1 MIPMI
6 SIQGK
11 GVSTGV
17 AIGPLYYYQRA
28 KSTIRRYEVEDVEA
42 EWARFKAAQEKA
54 IEQLGELAEKARAE
68 AGDEAALLFETHQMM
83 AEDMEYEEAIQTA
96 IQEMKL
102 NAEAAVTDTAA
113 QFAEMFAAM
122 EDAYFQARAADV
134 KDVSGRIISALT
146 GVVQGGIDSPVPV
159 ILAADDLAPSETV
172 QLDKSKILGFVTE
185 GGSGSSHTA
194 ILARTMGIPAII
206 GVGNQ
211 LKPEYEGREVIID
224 GGTGSVVVEADA
236 DTKAHL
242 LKKMEEQKKQRELLE
257 QLKGK
262 PNETKDGQKIKVF
275 CNIGSPDDVPAV
287 LSNDAGGVGLFRSEF
302 LYLNCDDYPTED
314 YQFEAYKKALSDM
327 GGKEVV
333 IRTLDIGAD
342 KQIAYFDM
350 PKEENPALGNRALRI
365 CLNRPEIF
373 HTQLRALYRASAFGK
388 LGIMFPM
395 VTSVWEVKEAR
406 KMCEQVKKELTAE
419 GIPFSDDVEIGIM
432 IETPAAVLMSDRLAK
447 VVDFFSCGT
456 NDLTQYTLACDRQN
470 ADLGRFYNPHHP
482 AVLRALKMV
491 CDNAHKNGVWV
502 GICGELGADL
512 ELTETFLSIG
522 IDELSV
528 SPRSVLPLR
537 QKIRETDVS
546 AVKEKLLADLMS
558 DENTL

>member
-1 MIPMI
+1 MI
-6 SIQGK
+6 SMQGK

-17 AIGPLYYYQRA
+17 AMGPLYYYQRA
-28 KSTIRRYEVEDVEA
+28 KSTIRRFQVEDSAA
-42 EWARFKAAQEKA
+42 EWERFKAAQAKA
-54 IEQLGELAEKARAE
+54 IEQLGELYDKALEE
-68 AGDEAALLFETHQMM
+68 AGEEAAFLFETHQMM
-83 AEDMEYEEAIQTA
+83 AEDDDYVEAIEGL
-96 IQEMKL
+96 IKEEKL

-113 QFAEMFAAM
+113 QFADMFAQM
-122 EDAYFQARAADV
+122 DDTYMQARAADV
-134 KDVSGRIISALT
+134 KDVSGRIIGILT

-159 ILAADDLAPSETV
+159 VLAADDLAPSETV
-172 QLDKSKILGFVTE
+172 QLDKSKILAFVTE

-194 ILARTMGIPAII
+194 ILARTMGIPAI
-206 GVGNQ
+206 VGMGEQ
-211 LKPEYEGREVIID
+211 LKPEFEGREVIVD
-224 GGTGSVVVEADA
+224 GSTGAVIVDA
-236 DTKAHL
+236 DEATKGVMMA
-242 LKKMEEQKKQRELLE
+242 KREEQLKRQKLLE
-257 QLKGK
+257 QLKGQ
-262 PNETKDGQKIKVF
+262 PNVTKDGHSIKVF
-275 CNIGSPDDVPAV
+275 CNIGNPEDVPMV
-287 LSNDAGGVGLFRSEF
+287 LANDGGGIGLFRSEF
-302 LYLNCDDYPTED
+302 LYLNCSDYPSED
-314 YQFEAYKKALSDM
+314 FQFEAYKKVLSDM

-342 KQIAYFDM
+342 KQIDYFQM

-373 HTQLRALYRASAFGK
+373 KTQLRALYRASAFGK

-395 VTSVWEVKEAR
+395 VTSVWEVKEAK

-419 GIPFSDDVEIGIM
+419 GKPFADDVQIGIM
-432 IETPAAVLMSDRLAK
+432 IETPAAAVMSDRLAK
-447 VVDFFSCGT
+447 LVDFFSCGT

-470 ADLGRFYNPHHP
+470 NDLGRFFNPHHP
-482 AVLRALKMV
+482 AVLRLLKMV

-537 QKIRETDVS
+537 QKIRETTLGD
-546 AVKEKLLADLMS
+546 VKEKLVADLFS
-558 DENTL
+558 DEVSI

>member
-1 MIPMI
+1 MI

-28 KSTIRRYEVEDVEA
+28 KSTIRRYEVEDVDA
-42 EWARFKAAQEKA
+42 EWARFKAAQAKA
-54 IEQLGELAEKARAE
+54 VEQLGELAEKAREE
-68 AGDEAALLFETHQMM
+68 AGDEAALLFETHQLM

-96 IQEMKL
+96 IQDTKL

-262 PNETKDGQKIKVF
+262 PNETKDGQTIKVF

-558 DENTL
+558 DENTI

>member
-1 MIPMI
+1 MI

-17 AIGPLYYYQRA
+17 AIGPLYFYQRA

-54 IEQLGELAEKARAE
+54 IEQLGELAEKAREE

-83 AEDMEYEEAIQTA
+83 AEDMEYEESIQTA
-96 IQEMKL
+96 IQETKL

-113 QFAEMFAAM
+113 QFAEMFASM
-122 EDAYFQARAADV
+122 DDPYFQARSADV
-134 KDVSGRIISALT
+134 KDVSGRIISILT
-146 GVVQGGIDSPVPV
+146 GVVQGGINSPVPV

-172 QLDKSKILGFVTE
+172 QLDKSKILGFITE

-206 GVGNQ
+206 GVGDQ
-211 LKPEYEGREVIID
+211 MKPEYEGREVIID
-224 GGTGSVVVEADA
+224 GSTGGVVIEADA
-236 DTKAHL
+236 DTRAHL
-242 LKKMEEQKKQRELLE
+242 LKKMEEQKRQRELLE
-257 QLKGK
+257 KLKGL
-262 PNETKDGQKIKVF
+262 PNTTQDGQSIRVY
-275 CNIGSPDDVPAV
+275 CNIGSPDDVAAV

-302 LYLNCDDYPTED
+302 LYLNCDDFPSED
-314 YQFEAYKKALSDM
+314 YQFEAYKKVLSDM

-342 KQIAYFDM
+342 KQIGYFNM

-373 HTQLRALYRASAFGK
+373 RTQLRALFRASAYGK

-406 KMCEQVKKELTAE
+406 KMCDQVKAELTKE

-512 ELTETFLSIG
+512 SLTETFLSIG

-537 QKIRETDVS
+537 QKIRETNLS
-546 AVKEKLLADLMS
+546 QVKDKLLGELLS
-558 DENTL
+558 DENSI

>member
-1 MIPMI
+1 MILV
-6 SIQGK
+6 QGK

-17 AIGPLYYYQRA
+17 AIGPLYFYQRA
-28 KSTIRRYEVEDVEA
+28 KSTITRYEVENADA
-42 EWARFKAAQEKA
+42 EWERFKAAQAKA
-54 IEQLGELAEKARAE
+54 IEQLGDLAEKARIE

-96 IQEMKL
+96 IQETKI

-113 QFAEMFAAM
+113 QFAEMFASM
-122 EDAYFQARAADV
+122 DDPYFQARSADV
-134 KDVSGRIISALT
+134 KDVSNRIIAALT
-146 GVVQGGIDSPVPV
+146 GAVQGGIDSAVPV

-172 QLDKSKILGFVTE
+172 QLDKAKILGFITE

-211 LKPEYEGREVIID
+211 LKPEYAGKEVIID
-224 GGTGSVVVEADA
+224 GSTGSVTIDA
-236 DTKAHL
+236 DEDTRTML
-242 LKKMEEQKKQRELLE
+242 LKKLEDQKKMREMLE
-257 QLKGK
+257 QLKGQL
-262 PNETKDGQKIKVF
+262 NVSKDGQSVKVF
-275 CNIGSPDDVPAV
+275 CNIGGPDDVPAV
-287 LSNDAGGVGLFRSEF
+287 LANDAGGVGLFRSEF
-302 LYLNCDDYPTED
+302 LYLNCDDFPSED
-314 YQFEAYKKALSDM
+314 VQFEAYKKVLSDM

-342 KQIAYFDM
+342 KQIGYFNM

-373 HTQLRALYRASAFGK
+373 HTQLRALFRASAFGK

-395 VTSVWEVKEAR
+395 VTSVWEVREAK
-406 KMCEQVKKELTAE
+406 KMCERVKAELTKE
-419 GIPFSDDVEIGIM
+419 GIPFSEDVEIGIM

-447 VVDFFSCGT
+447 EVNFFSCGT

-470 ADLGRFYNPHHP
+470 ADLGRFYDPHHP

-512 ELTETFLSIG
+512 ALTETFLSIG

-537 QKIRETDVS
+537 QKIREINVAAIKDKV
-546 AVKEKLLADLMS
+546 LADLLS
-558 DENTL
+558 DETPL

>member
-1 MIPMI
+1 MI

-17 AIGPLYYYQRA
+17 AIGPLYFYQRA
-28 KSTIRRYEVEDVEA
+28 KSTIRRYEVADVEA

-54 IEQLGELAEKARAE
+54 IEQLGELAEKAREE

-83 AEDMEYEEAIQTA
+83 AEDMEYEESIQTA
-96 IQEMKL
+96 IQETKL

-113 QFAEMFAAM
+113 QFAEMFASM
-122 EDAYFQARAADV
+122 DDPYFQARSADV
-134 KDVSGRIISALT
+134 KDVSGRIISILT
-146 GVVQGGIDSPVPV
+146 GVVQGGINSPVPV

-172 QLDKSKILGFVTE
+172 QLDKSKILGFITE

-206 GVGNQ
+206 GVGDQ
-211 LKPEYEGREVIID
+211 MKPEYEGREVIID
-224 GGTGSVVVEADA
+224 GSTGGVVIEADA
-236 DTKAHL
+236 DTRAHL
-242 LKKMEEQKKQRELLE
+242 LKKMEEQKRQRELLE
-257 QLKGK
+257 KLKGL
-262 PNETKDGQKIKVF
+262 PNTTQDGQSIRVY
-275 CNIGSPDDVPAV
+275 CNIGSPDDVVAV

-302 LYLNCDDYPTED
+302 LYLNCDDFPSED
-314 YQFEAYKKALSDM
+314 YQFEAYKKVLSDM

-342 KQIAYFDM
+342 KQIGYFNM

-373 HTQLRALYRASAFGK
+373 RTQLRALFRASAYGK

-406 KMCEQVKKELTAE
+406 KMCDQVKAELTKE

-512 ELTETFLSIG
+512 SLTETFLSIG

-537 QKIRETDVS
+537 QKVRETNLS
-546 AVKEKLLADLMS
+546 EVKDKILGELLS
-558 DENTL
+558 DENSI

>member
-1 MIPMI
+1 MI

-11 GVSTGV
+11 GVSAGV
-17 AIGPLYYYQRA
+17 AMGPLYYYQRA
-28 KSTIRRYEVEDVEA
+28 KSVIRRIKVVDAAA
-42 EWARFKAAQEKA
+42 EWSRFKAAQKKA
-54 IEQLGELAEKARAE
+54 IDQLGELYEKALKE
-68 AGDEAALLFETHQMM
+68 AGEEAAFLFETHQMM
-83 AEDMEYEEAIQTA
+83 AEDDDYVEAIQGL
-96 IQEMKL
+96 IQDEKL
-102 NAEAAVTDTAA
+102 NAEAAVTDVAA
-113 QFAEMFAAM
+113 QFADMFAQM
-122 EDAYFQARAADV
+122 DDTYMQARAADV
-134 KDVSGRIISALT
+134 KDVSGRIIGILT

-172 QLDKSKILGFVTE
+172 QLDKSKILAFVTE

-206 GVGNQ
+206 GVGDQ
-211 LKPEYEGREVIID
+211 LKPEYEGRECIVDGATGTVIL
-224 GGTGSVVVEADA
+224 DA
-236 DTKAHL
+236 DEATRSVMMAKR
-242 LKKMEEQKKQRELLE
+242 EEQLKRQKLLE
-257 QLKGK
+257 QLKGQ
-262 PNETKDGQKIKVF
+262 PNVTRDGQSIKVF
-275 CNIGSPDDVPAV
+275 CNIGNPEDVPVV
-287 LSNDAGGVGLFRSEF
+287 LSNDGGGVGLFRSEF
-302 LYLNCDDYPTED
+302 LYLNCSDYPSED
-314 YQFEAYKKALSDM
+314 YQFEAYKKVLSDM

-342 KQIAYFDM
+342 KQIDYFQM
-350 PKEENPALGNRALRI
+350 PREENPALGNRALRI

-373 HTQLRALYRASAFGK
+373 KTQLRALYRASAFGK

-395 VTSVWEVKEAR
+395 VTSVWEVKEAK

-419 GIPFSDDVEIGIM
+419 GKPFADDVQIGIM
-432 IETPAAVLMSDRLAK
+432 IETPAAAVMSDRLAK
-447 VVDFFSCGT
+447 LVDFFSCGT

-470 ADLGRFYNPHHP
+470 NDLGRFFNPHHP
-482 AVLRALKMV
+482 AVLRLLKMV

-537 QKIRETDVS
+537 QKIRETTIGD
-546 AVKEKLLADLMS
+546 VKEKILADLFS
-558 DENTL
+558 DEVTL

>member
-1 MIPMI
+1 MI

-17 AIGPLYYYQRA
+17 AIGPLYFYQRA

-42 EWARFKAAQEKA
+42 EWARFKAAQAKA
-54 IEQLGELAEKARAE
+54 IEQLGELAEKAREE

-83 AEDMEYEEAIQTA
+83 AEDMEYEEAIQA
-96 IQEMKL
+96 AVQETKL
-102 NAEAAVTDTAA
+102 NAEAAVMDAA
-113 QFAEMFAAM
+113 VQFSEMFAAM

-134 KDVSGRIISALT
+134 KDVSNRIIAALT
-146 GVVQGGIDSPVPV
+146 GVAQGGIDSPVPV

-172 QLDKSKILGFVTE
+172 QLDKSKILGFITE

-206 GVGNQ
+206 GVGDQ

-224 GGTGSVVVEADA
+224 GGTGSVVVDADA
-236 DTKAHL
+236 DSKARL
-242 LKKMEEQKKQRELLE
+242 LKKMEEQRKTREMLE
-257 QLKGK
+257 KLKGL

-287 LSNDAGGVGLFRSEF
+287 LANDAGGVGLFRSEF

-342 KQIAYFDM
+342 KQIAYFNM

-373 HTQLRALYRASAFGK
+373 HTQLRALYRASAYGK

-395 VTSVWEVKEAR
+395 VTSVWEVKEAK
-406 KMCEQVKKELTAE
+406 KMCERVKAELTSE
-419 GIPFSDDVEIGIM
+419 GIPFSEDVEIGIM

-447 VVDFFSCGT
+447 EVDFFSCGT

-528 SPRSVLPLR
+528 SPRAVLPLR
-537 QKIRETDVS
+537 QKIREITLGD
-546 AVKEKLLADLMS
+546 VKEKVLADLLS
-558 DENTL
+558 DENAI

>member
-1 MIPMI
+1 MI

-42 EWARFKAAQEKA
+42 EWARFKAAQAKA
-54 IEQLGELAEKARAE
+54 IEQLGELAEKAREE

-83 AEDMEYEEAIQTA
+83 AEDMEYEEAIQA
-96 IQEMKL
+96 SVQETML
-102 NAEAAVTDTAA
+102 NAEAAVMDAA
-113 QFAEMFAAM
+113 VQFSEMFAAM

-134 KDVSGRIISALT
+134 KDVSNRIIAALT

-172 QLDKSKILGFVTE
+172 QLDKSKILGFITE

-206 GVGNQ
+206 GVGDQ

-224 GGTGSVVVEADA
+224 GGTGSVVVDADA
-236 DTKAHL
+236 DSKARL
-242 LKKMEEQKKQRELLE
+242 LKKMEEQRKTREMLE
-257 QLKGK
+257 KLKGL

-287 LSNDAGGVGLFRSEF
+287 LANDAGGVGLFRSEF

-395 VTSVWEVKEAR
+395 VTSVWEVKEAK
-406 KMCEQVKKELTAE
+406 KMCERVKAELTAE
-419 GIPFSDDVEIGIM
+419 GVPFSEDVEIGIM

-447 VVDFFSCGT
+447 EVDFFSCGT

-528 SPRSVLPLR
+528 SPRAVLPLR
-537 QKIRETDVS
+537 QKIRETTVGD
-546 AVKEKLLADLMS
+546 VKEKLLHDLLS
-558 DENTL
+558 DENTI

>member
-1 MIPMI
+1 MI

-11 GVSTGV
+11 GVSAGV
-17 AIGPLYYYQRA
+17 AVGPLYYYQRA
-28 KSTIRRYEVEDVEA
+28 KSTIRRYEVENIEE
-42 EWARFKAAQEKA
+42 EWARFKNAQSTA
-54 IEQLGELAEKARAE
+54 IEQLGVLAEKAREE
-68 AGDEAALLFETHQMM
+68 AGDDAAMLFETHQMM
-83 AEDMEYEEAIQTA
+83 AEDLDYEEAIQA
-96 IQEMKL
+96 LIQEERL

-113 QFAEMFAAM
+113 QFAEMFATM
-122 EDAYFQARAADV
+122 DDAYMQARAADV
-134 KDVSGRIISALT
+134 KDVSGRIISILT
-146 GVVQGGIDSPVPV
+146 GTAQGGIDSPVPV

-172 QLDKSKILGFVTE
+172 QLDKAKILGFITE

-206 GVGNQ
+206 GVGNA

-224 GGTGSVVVEADA
+224 GSTGNVVIDA
-236 DTKAHL
+236 DEATRHYLMTKL
-242 LKKMEEQKKQRELLE
+242 EEQKKMQEMLN
-257 QLKGK
+257 QLKGQ
-262 PNETKDGQKIKVF
+262 PNETLDGQSIRIY

-287 LSNDAGGVGLFRSEF
+287 LQNDAGGVGLFRSEF
-302 LYLNCDDYPTED
+302 LYLNCDDYPSED

-342 KQIAYFDM
+342 KQIGYFNL

-373 HTQLRALYRASAFGK
+373 HTQLRALFRASAYGK

-395 VTSVWEVKEAR
+395 VTSVWEVKEAK
-406 KMCEQVKKELTAE
+406 KMCERVKAELTAE
-419 GIPFSDDVEIGIM
+419 GIPYSEDVEIGIM
-432 IETPAAVLMSDRLAK
+432 IETPAAAVMSDRLAK
-447 VVDFFSCGT
+447 EVDFFSCGT

-482 AVLRALKMV
+482 AVLRLLRLV
-491 CDNAHKNGVWV
+491 CENAHKNGVWV

-512 ELTETFLSIG
+512 ALTETFLSIG

-528 SPRSVLPLR
+528 SPRAVLPLR
-537 QKIRETDVS
+537 EKVRSVNVSEIREKVLSD
-546 AVKEKLLADLMS
+546 LLS
-558 DENTL
+558 DENTI

>member
-1 MIPMI
+1 MI

-17 AIGPLYYYQRA
+17 AAGPLYFYQRA
-28 KSTIRRYEVEDVEA
+28 KTTLRRYKVENAEA

-68 AGDEAALLFETHQMM
+68 AGDEAAMLFETHQMM
-83 AEDMEYEEAIQTA
+83 AEDLDYEETIQA
-96 IQEMKL
+96 SICEEL
-102 NAEAAVTDTAA
+102 NNAEAAVTDTAA

-122 EDAYFQARAADV
+122 DDAYFQARAADV
-134 KDVSGRIISALT
+134 KDVSTRILGILS
-146 GVVQGGIDSPVPV
+146 GVVQGGIDSDVPV

-172 QLDKSKILGFVTE
+172 QLDKSKILGFITE

-206 GVGNQ
+206 GVGDQ
-211 LKPEYEGREVIID
+211 LKAEYEGREVIVD
-224 GGTGSVVVEADA
+224 GGTGNVVLDPDEATRERLMQKRA
-236 DTKAHL
+236 
-242 LKKMEEQKKQRELLE
+242 EQIKLRQMLE
-257 QLKGK
+257 QLKGQ
-262 PNETKDGQKIKVF
+262 PNETLDGQSVRIY
-275 CNIGSPDDVPAV
+275 CNIGSPEDVATV
-287 LSNDAGGVGLFRSEF
+287 QANDAGGIGLFRSEF

-314 YQFEAYKKALSDM
+314 YQYEAYKKVLSDM
-327 GGKEVV
+327 VPKEVI

-342 KQIAYFDM
+342 KQIGYFNL

-373 HTQLRALYRASAFGK
+373 RTQLRALYRASAFGH

-395 VTSVWEVKEAR
+395 VTSVWEVKEAK
-406 KMCEQVKKELTAE
+406 KMCRQVMDELTKE
-419 GIPFSDDVEIGIM
+419 GIPFDENVQLGIM
-432 IETPAAVLMSDRLAK
+432 IETPAAAVMSDRLAK
-447 VVDFFSCGT
+447 EVDFFSCGT

-470 ADLGRFYNPHHP
+470 NDLGRFFNPHHP
-482 AVLRALKMV
+482 AVLRLLKMV
-491 CDNAHKNGVWV
+491 TDNAHKNGVWV

-528 SPRSVLPLR
+528 SPRAVLPLR
-537 QKIRETDVS
+537 KKVRETTVS
-546 AVKEKLLADLMS
+546 ACKERLLGDLMS
-558 DENTL
+558 DQITI